1 MLKGSC
7 QQLSRLRPLATIRK
21 RVFTI
26 NSRAETLH
34 LRATK
39 KRAMILEC
47 SECRTRYLVPD
58 TAIGANGR
66 VVRCAN
72 CKHSWFQSPVT
83 PGKPTTESLGEP
95 SGESPG
101 ESFAEPSRQ
110 AVPQGDSPAP
120 QVADEPVT
128 RIAAPVTVEGAA
140 ADGDFDAFAHH
151 APFRPRRNPARR
163 WTMIAIAASV
173 VMAAGIGALMLSGT
187 SGLISEFGLFATAQ
201 EVPLKIQ
208 QFPIDRR
215 DLDNGSEMFAVSG
228 RVTNPTAHRQQVP
241 DIRAELRDAQGRIV
255 YSWTITPE
263 RRTLDPRASLD
274 FHSMQLDVPN
284 NSKRLDFSFTKAP
297 VG

>member
-7 QQLSRLRPLATIRK
+7 QQLSPRHPLATIRK

-72 CKHSWFQSPVT
+72 CKHSWFQSPAT
-83 PGKPTTESLGEP
+83 PGTPTN
-95 SGESPG
+95 ESPR
-101 ESFAEPSRQ
+101 ETLAEPPRQ
-110 AVPQGDSPAP
+110 AASQADSSAA
-120 QVADEPVT
+120 QIADEPTT
-128 RIAAPVTVEGAA
+128 RVVPPPPAPAVEEATS
-140 ADGDFDAFAHH
+140 DGDFDAFAHH

-163 WTMIAIAASV
+163 WTMIAVAASV

-187 SGLISEFGLFATAQ
+187 SGLISEFGLFAAAQ

-228 RVTNPTAHRQQVP
+228 RVTNPTAHRQKVP

-263 RRTLDPRASLD
+263 RRTLDPRGSLD